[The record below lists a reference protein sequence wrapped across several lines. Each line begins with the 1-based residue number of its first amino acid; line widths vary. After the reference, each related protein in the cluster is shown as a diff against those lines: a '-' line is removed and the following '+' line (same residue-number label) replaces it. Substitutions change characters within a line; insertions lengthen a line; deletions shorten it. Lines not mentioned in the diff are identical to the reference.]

1 MPRPWGGYTGLV
13 RFLRVTPAER
23 LPFGSRLAALEKLA
37 TYPLGADSFQLDH
50 GPDYFAF
57 LDRLGEEVD
66 YRVALEGDELVAVGA
81 GILRNVPLRAG
92 GSTVRAWYGADLKVH
107 PQHRGRRIPLRLL
120 ARAFPWNYLRCP
132 RGYGISMDPGDGRAN
147 PVVRLL
153 GRWRWS
159 PFRCATTLGLW
170 SLDRDQAR
178 AALPIVE
185 ARRGRLR
192 WRSLAGVKDLVLT
205 STGARLPLLHLEW
218 VTGAAPGA
226 RDPSTTVAEPQA
238 DHTHMLCAPR
248 DDPLAVDLQ
257 ARGLAPSA
265 RASVI
270 AHGLQG
276 CDWRFV
282 LTSEI

>member
-1 MPRPWGGYTGLV
+1 MCAV
-13 RFLRVTPAER
+13 QILRVTPADR
-23 LPFGSRLAALEKLA
+23 PALGPRLAALERLA
-37 TYPLGADSFQLDH
+37 TYPLGRDSFQLDH

-66 YRVALEGDELVAVGA
+66 YRVALEGDDLVAVGA
-81 GILRNVPLRAG
+81 GALRQVPLRHG
-92 GSTVRAWYGADLKVH
+92 GPLVRAWYGADLKVH
-107 PQHRGRRIPLRLL
+107 PEHRGRRIPLRLL
-120 ARAFPWNYLRCP
+120 GSAFPWSYLRCP

-147 PVVRLL
+147 PVVRLM

-159 PFRCATTLGLW
+159 PLRLATILVLW

-178 AALPIVE
+178 AALPLVE
-185 ARRGRLR
+185 ARRGPLR
-192 WRSLAGVKDLVLT
+192 FRSLAGVKDLVLQ

-218 VTGAAPGA
+218 TTGAAPGA
-226 RDPSTTVAEPQA
+226 RDPSTTVGEPQP
-238 DHTHMLCAPR
+238 DTTHMLCAPH
-248 DDPLAVDLQ
+248 DDPLASDLQ
-257 ARGLAPSA
+257 ARGLRPSA

-270 AHGLQG
+270 AHRMQG

>member
-1 MPRPWGGYTGLV
+1 MQV
-13 RFLRVTPAER
+13 LRVTQADRPA
-23 LPFGSRLAALEKLA
+23 LGPRLAALERLA
-37 TYPLGADSFQLDH
+37 TYPLGRDSFQLDH
-50 GPDYFAF
+50 GADYFAF

-81 GILRNVPLRAG
+81 GVLRGVPLRAG
-92 GSTVRAWYGADLKVH
+92 GPVVRAWYGADLKVH

-120 ARAFPWNYLRCP
+120 GRAFPWNYLRCP

-147 PVVRLL
+147 PVVRLME
-153 GRWRWS
+153 RWRWS
-159 PFRCATTLGLW
+159 PFRLATTLALW

-178 AALPIVE
+178 AALPVVE
-185 ARRGRLR
+185 ARRGPLR
-192 WRSLAGVKDLVLT
+192 WRSLAGVKDLVLG

-218 VTGAAPGA
+218 TTGAAPGA
-226 RDPSTTVAEPQA
+226 RDPSTTVEAPQP
-238 DHTHMLCAPR
+238 DTTHMLCAPH
-248 DDPLAVDLQ
+248 DDPLAADLA

-270 AHGLQG
+270 AHRMDR

>member
-1 MPRPWGGYTGLV
+1 V
-13 RFLRVTPAER
+13 KVLRVDPADR
-23 LPFGSRLAALEKLA
+23 LALGPRLAALEKLA

-57 LDRLGEEVD
+57 LDRLGAEVD
-66 YRVALEGDELVAVGA
+66 YRVALEGDELLAVGA
-81 GILRNVPLRAG
+81 GVLRQVPLRAG
-92 GSTVRAWYGADLKVH
+92 ERTTRAWYGADLKVH

-120 ARAFPWNYLRCP
+120 GQAFPWNYLRCP
-132 RGYGISMDPGDGRAN
+132 RGYGISMDPGDGRSN

-159 PFRCATTLGLW
+159 PFRLATTLVLW

-178 AALPIVE
+178 AALPVVE
-185 ARRGRLR
+185 ARRGPLR
-192 WRSLAGVKDLVLT
+192 WRSLAGVKDLVLK

-218 VTGAAPGA
+218 TTGAAPGA
-226 RDPSTTVAEPQA
+226 RDPSSTVAEPQP
-238 DHTHMLCAPR
+238 DTTHMLCAPH
-248 DDPLAVDLQ
+248 DDPLAGDL
-257 ARGLAPSA
+257 AGRGLTPSA

-270 AHGLQG
+270 AHRMDG